1 MTPPSTADV
10 SALIIAQLEGSLSQ
24 TIPLLPKAFCRVL
37 AKVLSGV
44 VVLLYKY
51 ASWIFLQ
58 LFVAHASIEWT
69 TILGKPI
76 RPLVEWG
83 RLVGA
88 GDPADAVR
96 AEHTIAVTVTNQS
109 GDLKAGTFLVWPDAG
124 VTYQVL
130 YPVPLNATTV
140 QARVRAVSDQDGGD
154 GAGAIGNAP
163 ASTVFEFS
171 ESPPNVGREVTVV
184 STLVQGVDA
193 ESADEYRAH
202 VIQLFQTPPQG
213 GAYAD
218 YRIWG
223 LDVTGIVRV
232 YPYKG
237 DPGEVDVYVEASV
250 ASSGSA
256 DGIPTGPQLTAVLA
270 SINQPNRRP
279 VNDAVNVL
287 AITRAAQALTI
298 TGLSPATAALK
309 AKIEGGLQEF
319 LRTREP
325 YIEGLSV
332 LPRTDRITEADL
344 GGIVQAIVSADGGTV
359 TTITRSGGADYT
371 LANGQKA
378 KLGVVTYA

>member
-1 MTPPSTADV
+1 VTPPSTAEV
-10 SALIIAQLEGSLSQ
+10 SALIISQLEGQLSQ

-69 TILGKPI
+69 TVLGKRI

-96 AEHTIAVTVTNQS
+96 AEHIVAVPVTNQS
-109 GDLKAGTFLVWPDAG
+109 GDLKAGTFLVWPDTG
-124 VTYQVL
+124 VIFQVL
-130 YPVPLNATTV
+130 YPVPLNAATV
-140 QARVRAVSDQDGGD
+140 QARVRAVSDQSGGD
-154 GAGAIGNAP
+154 GAGSIGNAP

-193 ESADEYRAH
+193 ESADEYRAQ
-202 VIQLFQTPPQG
+202 VIQLFQAPPQG

-218 YRIWG
+218 YRRWA
-223 LDVTGIVRV
+223 LEVPGIIRA
-232 YPYKG
+232 YPYTG
-237 DPGEVDVYVEASV
+237 DPGEVDLYVEASV

-256 DGIPTGPQLTAVLA
+256 DGIPTGAQQTAVNDSVQL
-270 SINQPNRRP
+270 PYRRP
-279 VNDAVNVL
+279 VGAALNVL
-287 AITRAAQALTI
+287 PITRTAYGMQI
-298 TGLSPATAALK
+298 TGLSPASDELK
-309 AKIEGGLQEF
+309 GQIEDGVDEH
-319 LRTREP
+319 LRSLEP
-325 YIEGLSV
+325 YIDGLSV
-332 LPRTDRITEADL
+332 LPKNDRVTAATL
-344 GGIVQAIVSADGGTV
+344 GGIVEAIVAAYGGTV
-359 TTITRSGGADYT
+359 STVALVGGPVVT
-371 LANGQKA
+371 LSPGQRA
-378 KLGVVTYA
+378 KLGVVSYL